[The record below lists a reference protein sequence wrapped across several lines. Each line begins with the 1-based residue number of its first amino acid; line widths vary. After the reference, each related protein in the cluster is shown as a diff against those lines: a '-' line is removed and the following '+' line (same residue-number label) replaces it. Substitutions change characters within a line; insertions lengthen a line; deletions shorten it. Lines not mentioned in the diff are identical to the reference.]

1 MVVRRHSQT
10 TVVKTRDVVSAQLLA
25 SCHIYTFFILLY
37 KQYCFNSITRM
48 KCFSYVFFFY
58 LLLSILLSFKGTLI
72 FTVWQLYWRY
82 LDKRIQVSSHHKN
95 MVFTLVQFHYRDT
108 SSDMT
113 MSQSWRN
120 TSRWWRRRAY
130 RTYCTEH
137 SVCSGGNDTIIRL
150 EVNVKY
156 I

>member
-1 MVVRRHSQT
+1 M
-10 TVVKTRDVVSAQLLA
+10 KMCDVVSAQLLA
-25 SCHIYTFFILLY
+25 SCHILYILFYFTIQTILF
-37 KQYCFNSITRM
+37 QFNHQNEVL
-48 KCFSYVFFFY
+48 FLFLLFY

-113 MSQSWRN
+113 TSQSWRN
-120 TSRWWRRRAY
+120 TSRWSRRRAY
-130 RTYCTEH
+130 RTYCTGH
-137 SVCSGGNDTIIRL
+137 VCPGGNYTFIRL
-150 EVNVKY
+150 EVNIKY